1 MKSILK
7 ICDKYDGI
15 DYRKPQCFE
24 RVKEVVIINDTEMLS
39 FRIVLDYSP
48 YSGAGSQQNLVGRT
62 LKRDLT
68 PRSSPDG

>member
-39 FRIVLDYSP
+39 FRIVFSILRRRKS
-48 YSGAGSQQNLVGRT
+48 T
-62 LKRDLT
+62 E
-68 PRSSPDG
+68 SSR